1 MYRVT
6 NILLYDEKYT
16 VPVPLPTRLRIR
28 QRKKIN
34 DLDSVFRNMI
44 INYSKRNVHF
54 GNKYNYFLH
63 TPYNQEIITNLQAKE
78 IKYVLSPSFLSA
90 RGGISPQWRRL
101 LVKWLIEVCEDFDNI
116 DYSTLYFIRHDS
128 EFE

>member
-44 INYSKRNVHF
+44 IDDSKRNVHF
-54 GNKYNYFLH
+54 GNKDNYFLH
-63 TPYNQEIITNLQAKE
+63 THTTRKSSRTYRLRKLNTFSVQASCPQEEGSALNGEDSSSNGSSKFVKILITLIILPY
-78 IKYVLSPSFLSA
+78 
-90 RGGISPQWRRL
+90 IS
-101 LVKWLIEVCEDFDNI
+101 
-116 DYSTLYFIRHDS
+116 
-128 EFE
+128 